1 MNGKTETQRSVFPS
15 HKKGNGA
22 LGPRIYLDFRAFF
35 RFEWCLNTRERASL
49 KQIIAFQ
56 HLFFFYKMPNLLR
69 MLYGKKRKKNYLKR
83 WCCRAYK
90 AKCPSIVRGYLDV
103 ILCLTLG
110 FLIT

>member
-1 MNGKTETQRSVFPS
+1 
-15 HKKGNGA
+15 
-22 LGPRIYLDFRAFF
+22 
-35 RFEWCLNTRERASL
+35 
-49 KQIIAFQ
+49 
-56 HLFFFYKMPNLLR
+56 MPNLLR